1 MTEYQKVIVAFSGG
15 KDSLAC
21 VLHLLEQGTPKEK
34 IELWHHDVD
43 GFGETFMDWEC
54 TREYCRAVADHLSIP
69 IFFSHL
75 HGGFI
80 GAMTKKDS
88 RKQATLFEVPGNTVK
103 FNNSTGDYESIP
115 NLQTAGGT
123 IGKPGTRMMFPMIT
137 SDLSKR
143 WCSSEL
149 KIDVM
154 GIAINNQ
161 SRFNHSNTLVV
172 TGERAEES
180 AHRSR
185 YLELEPH
192 RSDRRNGK
200 LKRLVNHSRPILR
213 WTTEDVW
220 ALIQRWGITA
230 HPAYHLGWGR
240 VSCKFCIFGS
250 DDQFA
255 SASLISPEITERIA
269 GYETLFGKTIKAVTK
284 MVKGQKVLI
293 QRSIWDVIKNGTPYQ
308 MDGEWVAQALSKKW
322 YTEIKMKE
330 WLLPKGAYGESCGP
344 T

>member
-1 MTEYQKVIVAFSGG
+1 MTEYQKYIVAFSGG

-21 VLHLLEQGTPKEK
+21 VLYLLEQGISKEK

-43 GFGETFMDWEC
+43 GSGETFMDWEC
-54 TREYCRAVADHLSIP
+54 TREYCRAVANYLEIP
-69 IFFSHL
+69 IYFSHL
-75 HGGFI
+75 NGGFV

-88 RKQATLFEVPGNTVK
+88 RKQASTFETPDGIC
-103 FNNSTGDYESIP
+103 S
-115 NLQTAGGT
+115 AGGDK
-123 IGKPGTRMMFPMIT
+123 GNPGTRMMFPMIT

-161 SRFNHSNTLVV
+161 SRFNFSNTLVV
-172 TGERAEES
+172 TGERAQES
-180 AHRSR
+180 ANRAK

-200 LKRLVNHSRPILR
+200 LKRLVNHMRPILH
-213 WTTEDVW
+213 WTTGDVW
-220 ALIQRWGITA
+220 EIIKRWGITA

-255 SASLISPEITERIA
+255 SAAKISPEIAERIYN
-269 GYETLFGKTIKAVTK
+269 YELLFGKTIKKKKK
-284 MVKGQKVLI
+284 MVKGEKVLM
-293 QRSIWDVIKNGTPYQ
+293 QRSIWDVVRNGTPYQ
-308 MDGEWVAQALSKKW
+308 MEDEWIAQALSKKW

-330 WLLPKGAYGESCGP
+330 WQLPKGAYGESCGP